1 MDFAKLIERAKN
13 ICLSPKTE
21 WPKIA
26 EEPATTASLFTG
38 YAMILAAI
46 PAICGLIGMT
56 LIGVSV
62 PLVGTMRIPIGAALV
77 NAILGYALGL
87 AGIFILSLII
97 NALAPTF
104 DGKKDAT
111 AALKVAVYTYTPV
124 WLIGVLSIIPLLGML
139 TLIAALYA
147 VYLLYLGLPNLMKNP
162 EEKSIGY
169 TALVIVSA
177 IVLGIVVGAIVA
189 LVGVGGAGMMMR

>member
-26 EEPATTASLFTG
+26 GESATTASLFTG

-46 PAICGLIGMT
+46 PAICGLIGSTM
-56 LIGVSV
+56 IGVSM
-62 PLVGTMRIPIGAALV
+62 PLVGTVRVPIAAGIV
-77 NAILGYALGL
+77 SGVLGYVLGL

-104 DGKKDAT
+104 DGKKDSV
-111 AALKVAVYTYTPV
+111 AALKVAVYTYTPI

-147 VYLLYLGLPNLMKNP
+147 IYLLYLGLPNLMKNP

-169 TALVIVSA
+169 TALVIVCA
-177 IVLGIVVGAIVA
+177 IALGFVVAVIVG
-189 LVGVGGAGMMMR
+189 LVGVGGASMMMR